1 MSCIQLEPYGKSCL
15 SSTAEGDNSLLGTT
29 RDVFGGI
36 GLCVELYTC
45 RAYGGG
51 SLDLLQIGGDEDRG
65 TDPPFPKL
73 SDRVAE
79 EDMVGDDIPA
89 RTARQ
94 RIGCIGDECDL
105 SRRTSP
111 TRRMNSGVGFPSIL
125 NSVETTSLSS

>member
-1 MSCIQLEPYGKSCL
+1 MSCIQLEPNGKSGL
-15 SSTAEGDNSLLGTT
+15 GSTTEGDNSLLGTT

-79 EDMVGDDIPA
+79 EGMVGDDIPA
-89 RTARQ
+89 CTARQ
-94 RIGCIGDECDL
+94 RIGCIGDERDL
-105 SRRTSP
+105 SRAHLTD
-111 TRRMNSGVGFPSIL
+111 
-125 NSVETTSLSS
+125 